1 MVRAVFNQQEYA
13 TLLLDTGA
21 GQSFVTP
28 DTAQRLGLSP
38 VADTPTRTTTVV
50 GGRQVEVP
58 VARLATLAIGNARRD
73 KSIGNSKAFSPRS
86 LRRPP
91 PPAATP
97 CSRHVRRPQRCGR
110 PAGAARSKV

>member
-1 MVRAVFNQQEYA
+1 MVRAVLNQQEYA

-21 GQSFVTP
+21 GQTFVTP

-38 VADTPTRTTTVV
+38 AADTPTRTTTVV

-73 KSIGNSKAFSPRS
+73 NLPVG
-86 LRRPP
+86 
-91 PPAATP
+91 
-97 CSRHVRRPQRCGR
+97 V
-110 PAGAARSKV
+110 